1 MQRPFRDFPCIQFS
15 FPTHLRRRLYST
27 MAVISPALVVAL
39 CVMFFFTRVHTI
51 RYTFEHIFFFGLRF
65 CVEPS
70 RAQLAALLTKK
81 GSTSVASLPVQR
93 IPLTPAFFATEDT
106 NIPYLQSFDHL
117 LAVVIGY
124 TCGVVFEEVTSCL
137 WPSTFKDSHVWWLAL
152 FAIVFSSSEAIRVC
166 GSLESYTSP
175 LIAGAAGALVALG
188 GVVRLDVA
196 FDAFTRVAKDIC
208 VEKLKLSVE
217 DADQISGRLALL
229 VQILTAINA
238 GALAAAALFPAL
250 HFARLDVKM
259 LKERRRDPLARK
271 NDPWALSPR
280 GIFAVFLVAFDYAL
294 PFSALTA
301 GWLRIGNL
309 SGQLITLF
317 LSAVMRFVALR
328 MRLQLHLDSAVEAF
342 RDFWAERP
350 ALGIIP
356 AGDRLRYKVA
366 HKAWSLT
373 AVGFAAIANPV
384 AVISL
389 VLATKRNGAVSAGL
403 CPVHRDTFAALAE
416 SDTAVFVREI
426 SAFLAAF
433 ATGAYLLWGWL
444 GASYILIS
452 GIFEGRSSA
461 AAKEGKNI
469 RPLSSSEKRRQ
480 KRNMRKYGSESVLQE
495 QKQQ

>member
-1 MQRPFRDFPCIQFS
+1 
-15 FPTHLRRRLYST
+15 
-27 MAVISPALVVAL
+27 MAVISPALVVSL
-39 CVMFFFTRVHTI
+39 CVMFFLTRVHTI

-93 IPLTPAFFATEDT
+93 IPLTPAFFATEDV

-117 LAVVIGY
+117 LAVLVGY
-124 TCGVVFEEVTSCL
+124 ICGVVFEEVTSCF
-137 WPSTFKDSHVWWLAL
+137 WPSTFRDSHVWWLAL

-175 LIAGAAGALVALG
+175 LIAGAAGTLVALG
-188 GVVRLDVA
+188 GVVRLDTA
-196 FDAFTRVAKDIC
+196 FDAFTRVAKSIC
-208 VEKLKLSVE
+208 IEKLQLSIE

-229 VQILTAINA
+229 LQILTAITA
-238 GALAAAALFPAL
+238 GSIAAASLFPAL

-259 LKERRRDPLARK
+259 LKEQRRDPLARK

-280 GIFAVFLVAFDYAL
+280 GTFAVFLVAVDYAVPL
-294 PFSALTA
+294 AVLTA
-301 GWLRIGNL
+301 AFLGFGSL
-309 SGQLITLF
+309 SAQLITLF
-317 LSAVMRFVALR
+317 ISSMVRFVALR

-342 RDFWAERP
+342 RDFWVERP
-350 ALGIIP
+350 TVGIIP

-366 HKAWSLT
+366 HKAWSMT
-373 AVGFAAIANPV
+373 AVAFAAIANPV
-384 AVISL
+384 TTISL

-403 CPVHRDTFAALAE
+403 CPINRETFAALAE

-426 SAFLAAF
+426 STFLATF
-433 ATGAYLLWGWL
+433 ATGAYLLWAGL
-444 GASYILIS
+444 GGTYILVS
-452 GIFEGRSSA
+452 GIFEGRSAA
-461 AAKEGKNI
+461 AAKEGKNV
-469 RPLSSSEKRRQ
+469 RPLSNSEKRKQ
-480 KRNMRKYGSESVLQE
+480 KRSMRSQAPPATQ